1 MKRSPWLVSALL
13 AVAVVASIWYL
24 VRESQEPPRVA
35 DPTTLVLAAG
45 SELDELLCEDGEAAP
60 APDPDG
66 HLGCAE
72 GPSEFAK
79 ELTAATDV
87 KLEPDFVGT
96 LEAADEIL
104 ADRSRFDAAWFAS
117 DHYLRLA
124 LADHDHAGIT
134 SSDPVMRSPV
144 VLGVQAS
151 VADALGWSDG
161 DAVSWSEIADAAD
174 SDDAASLSFLMT
186 NPAASN
192 SGLATLVGVASA
204 FGTDGDP
211 ASADPAAMKKF
222 FGGRADQAPSSGW
235 LSDKFVDNAGV
246 YGGLFNYE
254 SELLGLRRNGAN
266 LAIIYPEEGVV
277 EATYPLTGLG
287 PAAEPDKTA
296 AYDVVAEYLLRTEIQ
311 EELSALTLRHP
322 GTTDADR
329 APELEKELETAATVE
344 KVLLPDALATLEGLL
359 TAYFDD
365 YSPKARTVF
374 LLDVSGSMGSS
385 PARLESLKTAF
396 GGLTGTDTS
405 ISGQFMRFRT
415 GEELTVFT
423 YDSAVD
429 EIADITVES
438 PEDDQLDRLNENV
451 QALGAGDGDTHYYD
465 ALDTAYN
472 TLEDDEVV
480 EGRQTS
486 VVIVTDGYWN
496 GGTRYD
502 AFRTTYDRD
511 YAALD
516 VPTHVV
522 LVADA
527 AECAGVDNDKC
538 TTVHELESFAFESGG
553 SVVRSTNPAD
563 LQRLFKEIRAYQ

>member
-1 MKRSPWLVSALL
+1 MKRLPLLVSALL

-24 VRESQEPPRVA
+24 VREFQEPRRVA
-35 DPTTLVLAAG
+35 EPITLVLAAG
-45 SELDELLCEDGEAAP
+45 SELDELLCADGEAAP
-60 APDPDG
+60 APDTDG

-72 GPSEFAK
+72 GSSKFAK
-79 ELTAATDV
+79 DLTAATDV
-87 KLEPDFVGT
+87 TLEPDFVGT

-124 LADHDHAGIT
+124 LADRDLAGIT
-134 SSDPVMRSPV
+134 SSDPIMRSPV

-174 SDDAASLSFLMT
+174 AASLSFLMT

-192 SGLATLVGVASA
+192 SGLATLVGAASA

-211 ASADPAAMKKF
+211 ASADLAAMRRF
-222 FGGRADQAPSSGW
+222 FAGRADQAPSSGW
-235 LSDKFVDNAGV
+235 LSDKFVDGAGV

-287 PAAEPDKTA
+287 STVEQDKTA
-296 AYDVVAEYLLRTEIQ
+296 AYDVVAEYLLRTEVQ
-311 EELSALTLRHP
+311 EQLSALTLRHP
-322 GTTDADR
+322 GTTDADP
-329 APELEKELETAATVE
+329 APELETELQSAATVE
-344 KVLLPDALATLEGLL
+344 KVLLPDDLAALEGLL

-374 LLDVSGSMGSS
+374 LLDVSGSMGSEH
-385 PARLESLKTAF
+385 ARLKSLKTAF

-415 GEELTVFT
+415 GEEITVLT
-423 YDSAVD
+423 YDRAVD
-429 EIADITVES
+429 EIADITVGS
-438 PEDDQLDRLNENV
+438 PEDPQLRRLNETV
-451 QALGAGDGDTHYYD
+451 QALEAGGGDTHYYD
-465 ALDTAYN
+465 ALDTAYS
-472 TLEDDEVV
+472 TLEDNEVV

-496 GGTRYD
+496 GGTTYD

-527 AECAGVDNDKC
+527 AECEGVDNDKC
-538 TTVHELESFAFESGG
+538 STVHELESFAFESGG
-553 SVVRSTNPAD
+553 SVVRSAEPAD